1 MSLKIQKGGL
11 VEQSRS
17 RSDSEAPLA
26 VHYQVQLTLS
36 TEVTQCVNNLLQGQ
50 IWEEIGQEIGHV
62 LDPTTRFVSY
72 YIEDVIV
79 LGLHVNA
86 FF

>member
-1 MSLKIQKGGL
+1 
-11 VEQSRS
+11 
-17 RSDSEAPLA
+17 LA

-50 IWEEIGQEIGHV
+50 IWEEIEQEIGHV

-72 YIEDVIV
+72 YIEDVINNGV